1 MAKARHNA
9 RVSAAVGAGLWLAF
23 LFIPISDSNETEL
36 IQRILLLGILV
47 IVPLGL
53 SLIHEAQSQTE
64 SVLYRLAVSAQPI
77 AAAAGAISFLLD
89 PGGPAAA
96 LVGSWLLVTAV
107 IGLLGLSRI
116 LERRS
121 IYVREVAI
129 DAGMIY
135 LPVGAVWLVAT
146 RLGIQPMG
154 FGDTIVLLTAVHFH
168 FAGFAAPVLAGL
180 AGRVLVRSPSISK
193 AFAVAVVCIL
203 SGTPLVAAGIT
214 FSPRLAL
221 IGAIVISAGLL
232 VLAILVLGWVLRSLD
247 SFVAQT
253 LLVISSL
260 SSVFAMILACLY
272 AYSLVARTVIVDIPQ
287 MALTHG
293 ILNSFGFALSGLLA
307 WLVVYSPTSKSATEE
322 GRQ

>member
-1 MAKARHNA
+1 
-9 RVSAAVGAGLWLAF
+9 
-23 LFIPISDSNETEL
+23 
-36 IQRILLLGILV
+36 
-47 IVPLGL
+47 
-53 SLIHEAQSQTE
+53 
-64 SVLYRLAVSAQPI
+64 
-77 AAAAGAISFLLD
+77 
-89 PGGPAAA
+89 
-96 LVGSWLLVTAV
+96 
-107 IGLLGLSRI
+107 
-116 LERRS
+116 
-121 IYVREVAI
+121 
-129 DAGMIY
+129 
-135 LPVGAVWLVAT
+135 
-146 RLGIQPMG
+146 MG